1 MNLLTLGQE
10 LSCGHSR
17 MSHCKRSKTD
27 VDTGH
32 KVISTLYQLE
42 TVAIAV
48 PLVPYLPE
56 ESARAH
62 DSATRKRKVP
72 LLQADVKA

>member
-17 MSHCKRSKTD
+17 MSHWKLSKTD

-56 ESARAH
+56 EGARARAH
-62 DSATRKRKVP
+62 ESPTRKRKVP
-72 LLQADVKA
+72 LLQA